1 VLAVLRRSRRNREV
15 WDRAA
20 AGFNDLVNQLT
31 DDDWVKPTPCKDWDI
46 RRLVGHMACTM
57 RMPVALAQGIPLG
70 VPAGPD
76 ASPVTTPQGDDL
88 FFNTEFFATVQQI
101 VEAMDG
107 DPKGTWVSAYA
118 SQRLALDNLDL
129 DAPALG
135 TQFGI
140 LTVDEWLGICFW
152 DPVVHTWD
160 LGQAAGISGL
170 PADDLCAA
178 ALELLT
184 QVETTANMRLP
195 FVFAEALEPAS
206 DTPKDQ
212 LIALVGRSATW
223 R

>member
-1 VLAVLRRSRRNREV
+1 MGS
-15 WDRAA
+15 
-20 AGFNDLVNQLT
+20 
-31 DDDWVKPTPCKDWDI
+31 
-46 RRLVGHMACTM
+46 
-57 RMPVALAQGIPLG
+57 
-70 VPAGPD
+70 
-76 ASPVTTPQGDDL
+76 
-88 FFNTEFFATVQQI
+88 
-101 VEAMDG
+101 
-107 DPKGTWVSAYA
+107 DPKGTWASAYN
-118 SQRLALDNLDL
+118 SQRVALDNLDL

-135 TQFGI
+135 TQFGM

-160 LGQAAGISGL
+160 LGQAAGISGV

-223 R
+223 G